1 MSGITVE
8 THQDL
13 VSRLTGALFI
23 IQDCAALDQRLTH
36 SAHQSDYYRDLIS
49 RVENLLA
56 AERAVL
62 KRQQTIGR

>member
-1 MSGITVE
+1 MSDMTLE
-8 THQDL
+8 TRQDL

-23 IQDCAALDQRLTH
+23 IKDCAALDQRLTH
-36 SAHQSDYYRDLIS
+36 ATHQSDYYRDLIN